1 MSDRTISRKAAIV
14 GIGATEFSKASGR
27 SELQLACEAVK
38 TAIAD
43 AGLQPSDV
51 DGLTTF
57 TMDLNPEID
66 VAEGVGLG
74 NLSWFSRTHYGGGA
88 SCASVAQAA
97 AAVATG
103 MAEVVVAYRAFNER
117 SGNRFGTGRSEWAP
131 SAEGVSWGWYLPHGF
146 MTPAAWVAM
155 VAQRYLH
162 TYGHTPDDLG
172 HVSVLARTYAAT
184 NPAAMM
190 YRRPITL
197 QDHHD
202 SRWIT
207 EPLRLFDCCLETDGG
222 QAIVVTTPQRA
233 RDLPNSPAIITA
245 ATQASPVGQRQMTS
259 FYDDPMDSLPE
270 QRLVARRLYE
280 QSGFGPDDIDAANLY
295 DAFSPLVLMQL
306 EEYGFVKP
314 GEAADFVADGHCNI
328 DGRLPTNTNGGQ
340 MGEAYLHGMNGIAEA
355 VRLVRGTSVNQ
366 PAKDCTNV
374 LVTAGLGVPSSG
386 LILSRDD

>member
-1 MSDRTISRKAAIV
+1 MSDRTISGKAAIV

-27 SELQLACEAVK
+27 SELQLACEAVSA
-38 TAIAD
+38 AIDD

-57 TMDLNPEID
+57 TLDLNPEID

-74 NLSWFSRTHYGGGA
+74 NLTWFSKTHYGGGA
-88 SCASVAQAA
+88 SCATVAQAA
-97 AAVATG
+97 AAVASG

-117 SGNRFGTGRSEWAP
+117 SGNRYGTGRAEWAP
-131 SAEGVSWGWYLPHGF
+131 SAEGVSWGWYLPYGF

-162 TYGHTPDDLG
+162 TYGHKPEDLG

-184 NPAAMM
+184 NPKAMM
-190 YRRPITL
+190 FERPITL

-222 QAIVVTTPQRA
+222 QAVVVTTPERA

-245 ATQASPVGQRQMTS
+245 ATQGSPVGQRQMTG
-259 FYDDPMDSLPE
+259 FYDDSMSGLPE
-270 QRLVARRLYE
+270 QGLVAKRLYE
-280 QSGFGPDDIDAANLY
+280 QSGFGPGDIDAANLY

-306 EEYGFVKP
+306 EEYGFVDR
-314 GEAADFVADGHCNI
+314 GDAAAFVAEGNCNI
-328 DGRLPTNTNGGQ
+328 DGRLPVNTNGGQ
-340 MGEAYLHGMNGIAEA
+340 MGEAYLHGMNGIAEG

-366 PAKDCTNV
+366 PTKDLTNV

-386 LILSRDD
+386 LILSKDS